1 MIKVRRMD
9 HVALRVDDVDATEDF
24 YTGVLGLPRVPPEMG
39 DLSPA
44 EMNAFRAELQMRTG
58 TPLATGGMWIQVG
71 DRQIH
76 MMKSEKTEGRTNP
89 FGAHVAFE
97 VEDFDAAKRDL
108 EARNLSYV
116 EAPDGPPI
124 RQLWLRDPSGN
135 TVELWAPRPAPRGT
149 IA

>member
-9 HVALRVDDVDATEDF
+9 HVALRIDDVDATETF
-24 YTGVLGLPRVPPEMG
+24 YSDVLGLPRVPPDMG
-39 DLSPA
+39 DLTPA
-44 EMNAFRAELQMRTG
+44 QMNAFRAALQTRTG

-76 MMKSEKTEGRTNP
+76 MMKSERVEGRINP

-97 VEDFDAAKRDL
+97 VEDFEAAKRDL

-124 RQLWLRDPSGN
+124 RQLWLLDPGGN
-135 TVELWAPRPAPRGT
+135 TVELWAQRATGR
-149 IA
+149 